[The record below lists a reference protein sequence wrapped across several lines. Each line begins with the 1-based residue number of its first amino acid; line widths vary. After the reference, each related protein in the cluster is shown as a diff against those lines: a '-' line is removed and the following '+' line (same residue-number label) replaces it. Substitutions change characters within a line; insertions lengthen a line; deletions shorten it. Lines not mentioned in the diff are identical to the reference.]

1 MILKIAS
8 DAAYLVQP
16 KACSCAAAH
25 YHLGW
30 RNSKQTN
37 GPVDVLCKTI
47 KNIVSSTAEAE
58 TGSIYMS
65 AQHACPMRTA
75 LKELGHPQ
83 PITGTPFET
92 DNSTAQGILTLKMRQ
107 KLSKSFDMR
116 YVVLVD
122 EGPHQPGPIQPHLG
136 LRQVQLGRLLHQA
149 SPTMA
154 SSQHALPIH
163 PASELSAQ
171 EHNEQVS
178 VRGCVRVP
186 RPTWHGN
193 FGTQSTLTQYTIDSS
208 MLAASELPNIIRI
221 IILL

>member
-75 LKELGHPQ
+75 LTELGHPQ
-83 PITGTPFET
+83 PITGAPFET
-92 DNSTAQGILTLKMRQ
+92 DNSTAQGILTSKMRQ

-116 YVVLVD
+116 YWWMKDRINQGQFNLIWALGKFNLADYFTKHHPPWHHRNMRYRYIQRVNSAHKNTTNKSVCEGVL
-122 EGPHQPGPIQPHLG
+122 EFLGQPG
-136 LRQVQLGRLLHQA
+136 
-149 SPTMA
+149 TET
-154 SSQHALPIH
+154 
-163 PASELSAQ
+163 SELNL
-171 EHNEQVS
+171 H
-178 VRGCVRVP
+178 
-186 RPTWHGN
+186 
-193 FGTQSTLTQYTIDSS
+193 
-208 MLAASELPNIIRI
+208 
-221 IILL
+221 